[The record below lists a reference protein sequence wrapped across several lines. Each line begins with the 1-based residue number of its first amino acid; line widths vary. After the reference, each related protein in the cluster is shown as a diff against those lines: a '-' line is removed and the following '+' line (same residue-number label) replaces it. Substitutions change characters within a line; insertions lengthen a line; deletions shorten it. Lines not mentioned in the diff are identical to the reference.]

1 MLILTTHSLQPPI
14 GYVHMY
20 IRWHLV
26 VAQVTNYMPLHSHQ
40 LYHYH
45 SLTLRPC
52 TQLISAHCMGQQVA
66 IVIELVATCACVA
79 TYTHVLAS
87 LPGHSVGVER
97 RPGMDMNCLNM
108 HNNCPHLC
116 QTSHDLWEFHFYIC
130 LLSNRATALYAHTP
144 VLPCDIHT
152 PLHTLLFD
160 APSLCPPH
168 GHPYKYNSLLPKQ
181 TASPLIPAH
190 PIPELP
196 LPPVHVSF
204 PTHFYMYPPNLTT
217 LPLTGI
223 TSQIYF
229 LPLQKLYTPL

>member
-1 MLILTTHSLQPPI
+1 
-14 GYVHMY
+14 
-20 IRWHLV
+20 
-26 VAQVTNYMPLHSHQ
+26 
-40 LYHYH
+40 
-45 SLTLRPC
+45 
-52 TQLISAHCMGQQVA
+52 MGQQVA

-79 TYTHVLAS
+79 TYTQVLAS

-181 TASPLIPAH
+181 TAPPLIPAH
-190 PIPELP
+190 PIPELS

-204 PTHFYMYPPNLTT
+204 PTHFYIYPQIQPPYLWQES
-217 LPLTGI
+217 PLKF
-223 TSQIYF
+223 TSYHFRSCIPHCKTYLGF
-229 LPLQKLYTPL
+229 KYVSIM